1 MAKVFFDDKEMTKAE
16 RDRQVKE
23 RANYERNIAREEAR
37 AGVTARNENEITF
50 LKEK

>member
-1 MAKVFFDDKEMTKAE
+1 MAKVFFNDKKMTKAE

-37 AGVTARNENEITF
+37 TGVTASNENDLTF
-50 LKEK
+50 YKER

>member
-1 MAKVFFDDKEMTKAE
+1 MAKVFFDDKEMTKAA

-23 RANYERNIAREEAR
+23 RTNYERNIAREEAR
-37 AGVTARNENEITF
+37 TGVTASNENEITF